1 MGKAI
6 QSQQHPA
13 VVLRSSYTLVRALLA
28 VAIVAVVGLTAA
40 VVILANDSDEVTG
53 ASVPAV
59 APVPHDAVHGPSSD
73 PVTARDLEAFGLTP
87 EQAADEARPGV
98 NRWGGPEEGGGGFGS
113 APSGNA
119 TGTINARDLEAFG
132 LTPEQAADEARP
144 GVNRWGGPDGH

>member
-40 VVILANDSDEVTG
+40 VVILANDNDEVTG

-59 APVPHDAVHGPSSD
+59 APVPQDAVQGPAS
-73 PVTARDLEAFGLTP
+73 
-87 EQAADEARPGV
+87 
-98 NRWGGPEEGGGGFGS
+98 GPFS
-113 APSGNA
+113 
-119 TGTINARDLEAFG
+119 ARDLEAFG

-144 GVNRWGGPDGH
+144 GVNRWGGPDRQ